1 MWNCYGGSKLAEL
14 IGLLQDTRR
23 IGVDDQVLLFIQFQA
38 LMEAASTALTAAKIP
53 HLTIPVNDRMA
64 STKITEFQT
73 GSEEVKSKVLILN
86 LGGVTA
92 SGL

>member
-1 MWNCYGGSKLAEL
+1 MAEL
-14 IGLLQDTRR
+14 IKLLQDTER
-23 IGVDDQVLLFIQFQA
+23 IDVNDQVLLFVQFSD

-53 HLTIPVNDRMA
+53 HLSIPVNDRMA
-64 STKITEFQT
+64 SAKLADFQT
-73 GSEEVKSKVLILN
+73 GNEEVKSKVLILN

>member
-1 MWNCYGGSKLAEL
+1 MLRRYGGSKLADL
-14 IGLLQDTRR
+14 VKLLQDTER
-23 IGVDDQVLLFIQFQA
+23 IGLDDQVLLFVQFPE

-53 HLTIPVNDRMA
+53 HLNIPINDRMA
-64 STKITEFQT
+64 STKLADFQT